1 VVNGIRIA
9 IAGVGPTPGI
19 IPAIEPIR
27 APSMAIMRF
36 VGVRALPKPAINR
49 WIVSMPYALL
59 ADADHAD
66 GQRDVS
72 RFMNK

>member
-1 VVNGIRIA
+1 
-9 IAGVGPTPGI
+9 
-19 IPAIEPIR
+19 
-27 APSMAIMRF
+27 MAIMRF